1 MPYQNQK
8 NKINLAQWKWL
19 AEALARDTQVQ
30 GSRFPNVA
38 MSIEVRKAVPLETGR
53 LASRNL
59 NEAARHE
66 GGSIRACS
74 MYSTWWSAWGVAEPG
89 QAQIIFCIDSR
100 ELLRSSCSHTHTES
114 ESDV

>member
-1 MPYQNQK
+1 MN
-8 NKINLAQWKWL
+8 
-19 AEALARDTQVQ
+19 
-30 GSRFPNVA
+30 
-38 MSIEVRKAVPLETGR
+38 IEVRKAVPLETGR

-74 MYSTWWSAWGVAEPG
+74 VYPTWWSAWGVAEPG